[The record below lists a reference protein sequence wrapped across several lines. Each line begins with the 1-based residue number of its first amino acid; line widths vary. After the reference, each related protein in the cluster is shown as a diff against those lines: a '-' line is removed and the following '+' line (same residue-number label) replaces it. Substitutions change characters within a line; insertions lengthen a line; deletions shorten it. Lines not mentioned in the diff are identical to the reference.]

1 MPKDKEYRDV
11 KKHYQSEA
19 KKTSAS
25 ASADSTKQRGLM
37 WWESR
42 KYWEDPSKMPES
54 VDTSSPKAKKP
65 HGLSPSGIKAF
76 KKYMAE
82 KWKQRDLKK
91 QIAKKKA
98 EGAAIR
104 AKKRK

>member
-11 KKHYQSEA
+11 DNHYKKTKKVEA
-19 KKTSAS
+19 K
-25 ASADSTKQRGLM
+25 ADSTKQRGMM

-42 KYWEDPSKMPES
+42 RYWENPDEMPGS

-76 KKYMAE
+76 NTYMAQ

-91 QIAKKKA
+91 KIAKKKA

-104 AKKRK
+104 AKKGRK

>member
-1 MPKDKEYRDV
+1 MADKEYRDV
-11 KKHYQSEA
+11 DKHYKKSAA
-19 KKTSAS
+19 K
-25 ASADSTKQRGLM
+25 ADSTKQRGLM
-37 WWESR
+37 WWEAR
-42 KYWEDPSKMPES
+42 KYWTKPDSIPSS

-76 KKYMAE
+76 NKYMGE
-82 KWKQRDLKK
+82 KWKQKDLKK